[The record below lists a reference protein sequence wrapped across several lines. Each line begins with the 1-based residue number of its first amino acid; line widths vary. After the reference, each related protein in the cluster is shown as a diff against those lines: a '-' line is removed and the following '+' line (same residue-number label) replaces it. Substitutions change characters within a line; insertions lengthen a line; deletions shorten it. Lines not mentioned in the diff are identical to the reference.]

1 MAIICIDAGHGG
13 HDPGSIGKRSN
24 EKTHMLNIALHMKP
38 LLEKSGHKVILTRST
53 DTYLTLSQRAQIAN
67 RNKADIFVSL
77 HNNSAT
83 GTTATGFETFIFN
96 GNVSNNTRKLQN
108 NVHDTIIK
116 GLNLRDRGKKRAN
129 FGVLRE
135 SHMPA
140 VLIEYAFINNP
151 NDEAILIN
159 DWRKL
164 AQLTVDGINLYFG
177 IKTNS
182 VPSQPKPQPTPSRAN
197 NLTKTQLD
205 DVRKAL
211 KTAYESGDF
220 FTDHSKNVENMS
232 REQIEDLILFNL
244 VTRDYINRKGK

>member
-67 RNKADIFVSL
+67 RNKADIFISL

-96 GNVSNNTRKLQN
+96 GNVSNNTRRLQN

-182 VPSQPKPQPTPSRAN
+182 VPSQPKPQPKLQVSHGLN
-197 NLTKTQLD
+197 KTQRV
-205 DVRKAL
+205 DVYNAFKV
-211 KTAYESGDF
+211 AYEKGDF
-220 FTDHSKNVENMS
+220 SVNHAKNIDSMS
-232 REQIEDLILFNL
+232 RERIDELMLSL
-244 VTRDYINRKGK
+244 LSRDYINRKGK

>member
-96 GNVSNNTRKLQN
+96 GNVSNNTRRLQN

-182 VPSQPKPQPTPSRAN
+182 VPSQPKPQPKPQVSHGLN
-197 NLTKTQLD
+197 KTQRD
-205 DVRKAL
+205 DVYNAFKV
-211 KTAYESGDF
+211 AYEKGDF
-220 FTDHSKNVENMS
+220 SVNHAKNIDSMS
-232 REQIEDLILFNL
+232 RERIDELMLSL
-244 VTRDYINRKGK
+244 LSRDYINRKGK